1 MSEEREVKEEDEVI
15 LGTAGAVVIFDGVEE
30 VEAHMALFEGIV
42 GAREEGAPVL
52 DVDRRGGKM
61 ATPL

>member
-1 MSEEREVKEEDEVI
+1 MLEEREVKEEDEVI
-15 LGTAGAVVIFDGVEE
+15 LGTAGAVVIFAGVEE
-30 VEAHMALFEGIV
+30 AEAHMALFEGIV

-52 DVDRRGGKM
+52 DVDRRGRKM